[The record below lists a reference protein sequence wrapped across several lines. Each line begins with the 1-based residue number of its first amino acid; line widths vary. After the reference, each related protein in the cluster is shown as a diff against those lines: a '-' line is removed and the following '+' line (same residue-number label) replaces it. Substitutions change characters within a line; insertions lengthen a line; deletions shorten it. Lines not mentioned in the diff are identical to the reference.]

1 MGIPQVPGR
10 LKRAPTLVLRAV
22 FAGVGRIVLSADR
35 PPAVREGAAAPG
47 GNGELPP
54 QLTTRRQQR
63 PSRAPV
69 APPGSRWR
77 SLDRT
82 GNVRLLSDED
92 EDDDYEAL
100 SRPGKFGAAPRE
112 AGRTS
117 VPRQEPRPGPVTG
130 ASAAA
135 TVADGPDLILGSSVP
150 RQTLPLANYDH
161 LTLASV
167 RARLRGL
174 DVGQLRI
181 LADYERD
188 NAGRPELVGMFER
201 RIEKLQAEE

>member
-35 PPAVREGAAAPG
+35 PPALRDRAEASG

-54 QLTTRRQQR
+54 QLTARRQQR

-92 EDDDYEAL
+92 EDDDYDAL
-100 SRPGKFGAAPRE
+100 TRPGRYGAAPGD
-112 AGRTS
+112 ASRTS
-117 VPRQEPRPGPVTG
+117 FPRQERRPGAVSGT
-130 ASAAA
+130 SAAA
-135 TVADGPDLILGSSVP
+135 TVADGPDLILGSNMP

-174 DVGQLRI
+174 SVSQLRI